1 MWETLVVH
9 GAVASGTR
17 ALVLGGGGV
26 AGIAWEIGMLARL
39 ADLGID
45 LAADADLVVGTSAG
59 ACVGALVTGAN
70 GYDALIATQRLPIG
84 ETRDRVP
91 DFDLNLLVEIFGLM
105 TAVRDDP
112 AAARRQIGALAT
124 AAVTVSE
131 DERREIIAWRLPSEE
146 WPERPLLITA
156 VNAATGERVTFD
168 ASSTVSLVD
177 AVAASCAVPGIW
189 PPVTLG
195 GRRFID
201 GGVYSTTNADLA
213 EGYERTV
220 VLCPVS
226 MGPGD
231 QDALRG
237 EAVVPG
243 ERPLVIKADA
253 EAEVAFGPNLLDPAS
268 RGAALDQGM
277 RQADEAAEDVRNYW
291 TSLDTPTG
299 S

>member
-1 MWETLVVH
+1 
-9 GAVASGTR
+9 
-17 ALVLGGGGV
+17 VLGGGGV
-26 AGIAWEIGMLARL
+26 AGIAWEIGLLARL

-59 ACVGALVTGAN
+59 ACVGALVTGAS
-70 GYDALIATQRLPIG
+70 GYDALIATQRLPVG
-84 ETRDRVP
+84 ETQERVP
-91 DFDLNLLVEIFGLM
+91 DFDLNLLVEIFRLM
-105 TAVRDDP
+105 TAVQDDP
-112 AAARRQIGALAT
+112 AATRRQIGALAT
-124 AAVTVSE
+124 AAVTVPE
-131 DERREIIAWRLPSEE
+131 NERREIIAWRLPSEE

-156 VNAATGERVTFD
+156 VNAATGERDIFD
-168 ASSTVSLVD
+168 ASSKVSLVD

-195 GRRFID
+195 GWRFID

-220 VLCPVS
+220 VLCPVA

-237 EAVVPG
+237 EAVGPDD
-243 ERPLVIKADA
+243 RPLVIKADA
-253 EAEVAFGPNLLDPAS
+253 EAVVAFGPNLLDPAS

-291 TSLDTPTG
+291 TSFDTPTG